1 MQPAGDNTAALKNFE
16 LNGNV
21 LTANVEL
28 CWENHAEFQRCCEK
42 LLQSGYDEIILD
54 FSHVTF
60 IFSSYLG
67 TVGKLLADTAQAG
80 KRLTIRIASNLNWLF
95 EMVGFEKLV
104 HIEVV
109 P

>member
-1 MQPAGDNTAALKNFE
+1 MQPAGDDTAALKNFE
-16 LNGNV
+16 LHGNV

-28 CWENHAEFQRCCEK
+28 CWENHPEFQRCCEK
-42 LLQSGYDEIILD
+42 LLQSDDDEIILD

-60 IFSSYLG
+60 IFSSYMG
-67 TVGKLLADTAQAG
+67 TIGKLLADIVQAE
-80 KRLTIRIASNLNWLF
+80 KRLTIRIASNLSWLF